1 MEKGHIISVLNEV
14 IRTNNFNLISQNLS
28 FEEKNWLTSAIEN
41 IKSVIDELDEENQ
54 QILYKVGFEVII
66 KKLYKENELSLVLQN
81 FDNLSEESKAL
92 IISSIPNDELKV
104 KYLDKLT
111 DEYYKYRVIF
121 SFKSDEL
128 KVKYL
133 DKLTDEYYKYRVIF
147 SFKSDELKLK
157 CLDKLTNE
165 NYISK
170 IISYFESDE
179 LKLKCLDKL
188 TNENYKYRV
197 IFRFK
202 SDELKAKYLN
212 KLTDEGHIFDVI
224 SSFKSDE
231 LKAKYLN
238 KLTDE
243 GHIFDVISSFESD
256 ELKVQV
262 LDKLTNERYK
272 TSVISEFKSDELKLK
287 YLDKLTNENYISN
300 IISYIESDELKIK
313 YLDKFTDEK
322 YKSIVISSFKSNELK
337 IEYLDKLT
345 DEYYKYRIIFSF
357 KSDELKVKYLDK
369 LANDNWKVDVLK
381 SIKSD
386 ALKIN
391 FLDKVSEHDKSLII
405 TTLTSDETKKELLD
419 KISSDIEKLLI
430 ISSLGFEDQQKYF
443 EEIDKKNGNLK
454 KIKDIYKIGYKEILE
469 LFFSAS
475 NQKLFKGTIED
486 DEKFAKFIAI
496 LNTQNAI
503 LEKKHI
509 DTMLEAFL
517 SKKFALE
524 KNDIWN
530 IFSTI
535 KGMSDRKEV
544 DNITKELINIIQ
556 YCQSTKNLVGK
567 DLKVFL
573 DSYVKDKSTLSK
585 FIIELIEQ
593 RNLLVRE
600 KALDKLKTITS
611 QYINLQMEDYKIK
624 RKTEIYAQNV
634 LQIKMKVDKNYL
646 IKYVIEDCSLDDLI
660 DLFKRTYPEKLDAN
674 YLNDP
679 NGITI
684 KEVLEWKK
692 SNPAN
697 APKEIKRYFKELN
710 NIFGDL
716 YIEHY
721 EELFNMIKFK
731 RQDIKYDT
739 KYEIDN
745 SSEILKAL
753 KGTNINELF
762 ELFLPEND
770 AKYQIVLKIIEKYH
784 IIGMGSNF
792 DSIFESINMSS
803 FDLIYFINNILK
815 LATQLEKSNQE
826 IKLVEFFDILDNF
839 DKKSHTLLGKEN
851 AILMATNPGPN
862 FTNLNKTERLNQV
875 SAYLRKMYARDKIN
889 IPAIDESIKLSSGNI
904 INVNVGNFTNPIN
917 LTYGERTGACM
928 RIGGVGQDLFDFCIE
943 NPAGFHIRFSS
954 EDGKFVS
961 RVSGFRK
968 GNTVFLNELRDS
980 VLEGY
985 SNQDVIE
992 ACKIISNEMIKLS
1005 QNSESPIE
1013 NVVVANQYVL
1023 SDATPNVNFE
1033 TVLPKDGITTPKY
1046 YDIDPNRCVLLATSN
1061 RDQTRG
1067 YVPFKDTTLPEYF
1080 TLRDN
1085 VKFSNN
1091 SEEIKD
1097 LITRVKTINEV
1108 LAGKDFSET
1117 TIDVIDNEYLAAY
1130 VGQDFYVAV
1139 DKDGKIES
1147 YIMSNAIDKRGA
1159 EKERNQAMQILKQRI
1174 YALAEASK
1182 TITKENE
1189 SVGSRGSRGQITFLM
1204 MMFISFILSIT
1215 TIIIGIINLIK

>member
-41 IKSVIDELDEENQ
+41 IESVIDELDEENQ

-66 KKLYKENELSLVLQN
+66 KNLYKENELSLVLQN

-92 IISSIPNDELKV
+92 IILSMPSDELKV

-111 DEYYKYRVIF
+111 NENYIGNIISYFESDELKIKYLDKLTNENYKYRVVS
-121 SFKSDEL
+121 SFESDEL

-133 DKLTDEYYKYRVIF
+133 DKLTDEGYILDVI
-147 SFKSDELKLK
+147 SS
-157 CLDKLTNE
+157 
-165 NYISK
+165 
-170 IISYFESDE
+170 FESDE
-179 LKLKCLDKL
+179 LK
-188 TNENYKYRV
+188 V
-197 IFRFK
+197 
-202 SDELKAKYLN
+202 KYLD
-212 KLTDEGHIFDVI
+212 KLTDEGYIFTVISSFKSDEFKIKYLDKLTDKYHIFDVI

-231 LKAKYLN
+231 LKAKYLDKLTN
-238 KLTDE
+238 KYHILNVISSFKSDELKAKYLDKLTDKY
-243 GHIFDVISSFESD
+243 HILDVISSFKSDELKIECLDKLANEWSKSIVISSFESD
-256 ELKVQV
+256 KLKIEY
-262 LDKLTNERYK
+262 LDKLTDERYK
-272 TSVISEFKSDELKLK
+272 TSVITKFK
-287 YLDKLTNENYISN
+287 
-300 IISYIESDELKIK
+300 SDELKIK
-313 YLDKFTDEK
+313 YLDKLANEQN
-322 YKSIVISSFKSNELK
+322 KSIVISSFESDELK

-345 DEYYKYRIIFSF
+345 DERYKTSVISKF
-357 KSDELKVKYLDK
+357 KSDELKLKYFDK

-381 SIKSD
+381 SIESD

-419 KISSDIEKLLI
+419 KISSDIEKLSI
-430 ISSLGFEDQQKYF
+430 IFSLDFEGQQKYF

-454 KIKDIYKIGYKEILE
+454 KMKDIYKIDYKEISE
-469 LFFSAS
+469 LYFSTS
-475 NQKLFKGTIED
+475 NQRLFKETIED

-567 DLKVFL
+567 DLKDFL

-585 FIIELIEQ
+585 FIIELIDQ
-593 RNLLVRE
+593 RNPLVRE

-624 RKTEIYAQNV
+624 RKAEIYDQNV
-634 LQIKMKVDKNYL
+634 LKIERKVERNYL
-646 IKYVIEDCSLDDLI
+646 IKYIVEDCSLDDLI
-660 DLFKRTYPEKLDAN
+660 DLFNRTCPEKLDAS
-674 YLNDP
+674 YLNNP

-692 SNPAN
+692 NNPSN
-697 APKEIKRYFKELN
+697 APKEIKSYFKVLN

-826 IKLVEFFDILDNF
+826 IKLVEFFDILDSF

-862 FTNLNKTERLNQV
+862 FANLNKTERLNQV

-928 RIGGVGQDLFDFCIE
+928 RIGGVGKDLFDFCIE

-968 GNTVFLNELRDS
+968 GNTVFLNELRNS

-985 SNQDVIE
+985 S
-992 ACKIISNEMIKLS
+992 
-1005 QNSESPIE
+1005 
-1013 NVVVANQYVL
+1013 
-1023 SDATPNVNFE
+1023 
-1033 TVLPKDGITTPKY
+1033 
-1046 YDIDPNRCVLLATSN
+1046 
-1061 RDQTRG
+1061 DQTRG

-1097 LITRVKTINEV
+1097 LITRVKMINEV

-1117 TIDVIDNEYLAAY
+1117 TVDITNNEYLAAY
-1130 VGQDFYVAV
+1130 IGQDFYVAV
-1139 DKDGKIES
+1139 GKDGNIES
-1147 YIMSNAIDKRGA
+1147 YIMPNAIDKKGA

-1174 YALAEASK
+1174 YAFAEASK

>member
-41 IKSVIDELDEENQ
+41 IESVIDELDEENQ
-54 QILYKVGFEVII
+54 QILYEIGYETII
-66 KKLYKENELSLVLQN
+66 KNLYKENELSLVFQN

-92 IISSIPNDELKV
+92 IILLIPNDELKV
-104 KYLDKLT
+104 KYLDKVTNENYISNIISNFESDELKIKYLDKLT
-111 DEYYKYRVIF
+111 DENYIFTVIF
-121 SFKSDEL
+121 SFKSDELKIKYLDKLTNKYHIFNVISSFKSDEL

-133 DKLTDEYYKYRVIF
+133 DKLTDEGY
-147 SFKSDELKLK
+147 
-157 CLDKLTNE
+157 
-165 NYISK
+165 
-170 IISYFESDE
+170 
-179 LKLKCLDKL
+179 
-188 TNENYKYRV
+188 
-197 IFRFK
+197 
-202 SDELKAKYLN
+202 
-212 KLTDEGHIFDVI
+212 I

-231 LKAKYLN
+231 
-238 KLTDE
+238 
-243 GHIFDVISSFESD
+243 IFKFKVISSFESD
-256 ELKVQV
+256 ELKV
-262 LDKLTNERYK
+262 
-272 TSVISEFKSDELKLK
+272 K
-287 YLDKLTNENYISN
+287 YLDKLTEENYIFN
-300 IISYIESDELKIK
+300 
-313 YLDKFTDEK
+313 
-322 YKSIVISSFKSNELK
+322 VISSFKSDELK

-345 DEYYKYRIIFSF
+345 DERYKTSVISKF
-357 KSDELKVKYLDK
+357 KSDELKLKCFDK

-469 LFFSAS
+469 LCFSAS

-524 KNDIWN
+524 KNNIWN

-567 DLKVFL
+567 DLKDFL

-585 FIIELIEQ
+585 FIIELIDQ
-593 RNLLVRE
+593 RNPLVRE

-624 RKTEIYAQNV
+624 RKTEIYDQNV

-660 DLFKRTYPEKLDAN
+660 DLFKRTCPEKLDAN

-731 RQDIKYDT
+731 KQDIKYDT

-826 IKLVEFFDILDNF
+826 IKLVEFF
-839 DKKSHTLLGKEN
+839 
-851 AILMATNPGPN
+851 
-862 FTNLNKTERLNQV
+862 
-875 SAYLRKMYARDKIN
+875 
-889 IPAIDESIKLSSGNI
+889 
-904 INVNVGNFTNPIN
+904 
-917 LTYGERTGACM
+917 
-928 RIGGVGQDLFDFCIE
+928 
-943 NPAGFHIRFSS
+943 
-954 EDGKFVS
+954 
-961 RVSGFRK
+961 
-968 GNTVFLNELRDS
+968 
-980 VLEGY
+980 
-985 SNQDVIE
+985 
-992 ACKIISNEMIKLS
+992 
-1005 QNSESPIE
+1005 
-1013 NVVVANQYVL
+1013 
-1023 SDATPNVNFE
+1023 
-1033 TVLPKDGITTPKY
+1033 
-1046 YDIDPNRCVLLATSN
+1046 
-1061 RDQTRG
+1061 
-1067 YVPFKDTTLPEYF
+1067 
-1080 TLRDN
+1080 
-1085 VKFSNN
+1085 
-1091 SEEIKD
+1091 
-1097 LITRVKTINEV
+1097 
-1108 LAGKDFSET
+1108 
-1117 TIDVIDNEYLAAY
+1117 
-1130 VGQDFYVAV
+1130 
-1139 DKDGKIES
+1139 
-1147 YIMSNAIDKRGA
+1147 
-1159 EKERNQAMQILKQRI
+1159 
-1174 YALAEASK
+1174 
-1182 TITKENE
+1182 
-1189 SVGSRGSRGQITFLM
+1189 
-1204 MMFISFILSIT
+1204 
-1215 TIIIGIINLIK
+1215 